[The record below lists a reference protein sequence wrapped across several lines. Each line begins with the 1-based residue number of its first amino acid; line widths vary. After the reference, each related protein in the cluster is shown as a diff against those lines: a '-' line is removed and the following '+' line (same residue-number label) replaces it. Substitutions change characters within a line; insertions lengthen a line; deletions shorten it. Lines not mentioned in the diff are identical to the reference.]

1 MKGLRLLKD
10 TIITKKHRGLIIEI
24 KRWLDDENQRNVRIS
39 HTLARNCSK
48 PFSDLKAACTANEGD
63 CDKEF
68 VASRC
73 WLIVSNLRQ
82 IYMILSCKVK
92 QRLTM

>member
-1 MKGLRLLKD
+1 MKGFGLLKD
-10 TIITKKHRGLIIEI
+10 TIITKTHRGLIIEI
-24 KRWLDDENQRNVRIS
+24 KSLLIWWLDDQNQRYMR
-39 HTLARNCSK
+39 
-48 PFSDLKAACTANEGD
+48 DLKTMCTANEGY

-73 WLIVSNLRQ
+73 WLILSNLRQ